1 MLRAQNLFKAFNGRY
16 VVEDVTLSLNQGEI
30 VGLFGPN
37 GAGKT
42 SSFHMIIGFLRPDRG
57 RVFIDGEDITDL
69 PMFLRA
75 RKGIGYLP
83 QEPSVFRK
91 MTVEDNLI
99 SILEFYSKSKEQI
112 RRRVSELLEAFK
124 LDHLAKNLAQSLSG
138 GERRRLEIA
147 RSLLLSP
154 KFILLDEPFSSID
167 PISISEL
174 KRIILKLKENRIG
187 IMISDHNV
195 RESLPF
201 CDRAYVI
208 NNGRIILEGK
218 PEEVASDKLV
228 RQIYLGEDFSIDAR
242 T

>member
-1 MLRAQNLFKAFNGRY
+1 MLFARNLFKAFNGRY
-16 VVEDVTLSLNQGEI
+16 VVEDVSLRLNEGEI

-42 SSFHMIIGFLRPDRG
+42 SSFHMIIGFLRPDKG
-57 RVFIDGEDITDL
+57 RITIDAEDITDL

-99 SILEFYSKSKEQI
+99 SILEFYLKSKEQI
-112 RRRVSELLEAFK
+112 RRKVNEILETFK

-154 KFILLDEPFSSID
+154 RFILLDEPFSSID

-174 KRIILKLKENRIG
+174 KKIIKKLKENGIG

-201 CDRAYVI
+201 CDRAYVM
-208 NNGRIILEGK
+208 NNGRIIIEGR
-218 PEEVASDKLV
+218 PEEVAKDKLV
-228 RQIYLGEDFSIDAR
+228 RQIYLGEDFTIDAR

>member
-1 MLRAQNLFKAFNGRY
+1 MLFARNLFKAFNGRY
-16 VVEDVTLSLNQGEI
+16 VVEDVSLRLNEGEI

-42 SSFHMIIGFLRPDRG
+42 SSFHMIIGFLRPDKG
-57 RVFIDGEDITDL
+57 RITIDAEDITDL

-99 SILEFYSKSKEQI
+99 SILEFYLKSKEQI
-112 RRRVSELLEAFK
+112 RRKVTEILEAFK

-154 KFILLDEPFSSID
+154 RFILLDEPFSSID

-174 KRIILKLKENRIG
+174 KKIIKKLKENGIG

-201 CDRAYVI
+201 CDRAYVM
-208 NNGRIILEGK
+208 NNGRIIIEGR
-218 PEEVASDKLV
+218 PEEVAKDKLV
-228 RQIYLGEDFSIDAR
+228 RQIYLGEDFTIDAR

>member
-1 MLRAQNLFKAFNGRY
+1 MLFARNLFKAFNGRY
-16 VVEDVTLSLNQGEI
+16 VVEDVSLRLNEGEI

-42 SSFHMIIGFLRPDRG
+42 SSFHMIIGFLRPDKG
-57 RVFIDGEDITDL
+57 RITIDAEDITDL

-99 SILEFYSKSKEQI
+99 SILEFYLKSKEQI
-112 RRRVSELLEAFK
+112 RRKVNEILEAFK

-154 KFILLDEPFSSID
+154 RFILLDEPFSSID

-174 KRIILKLKENRIG
+174 KKIIKRLKENGIG

-201 CDRAYVI
+201 CDRAYVM
-208 NNGRIILEGK
+208 NNGRIIIEGR
-218 PEEVASDKLV
+218 PEEVAKDKLV
-228 RQIYLGEDFSIDAR
+228 RQIYLGEDFTIDAR